1 MVYMYLMQET
11 ELLPVTQLKLRLDLE
26 EPDFSARSIRWLT
39 KSVLFRISMLC
50 SIRDSGS
57 FISRSMSV
65 TLSSSLSSGSLYT
78 VFGGIA
84 PLKNKEE

>member
-26 EPDFSARSIRWLT
+26 EPDFSARSIKWFTQSL
-39 KSVLFRISMLC
+39 LFRNSIHC

-57 FISRSMSV
+57 FILRSMSV
-65 TLSSSLSSGSLYT
+65 TLSSSSLCT
-78 VFGGIA
+78 VLGVIA
-84 PLKNKEE
+84 PLKTKRNDTVW